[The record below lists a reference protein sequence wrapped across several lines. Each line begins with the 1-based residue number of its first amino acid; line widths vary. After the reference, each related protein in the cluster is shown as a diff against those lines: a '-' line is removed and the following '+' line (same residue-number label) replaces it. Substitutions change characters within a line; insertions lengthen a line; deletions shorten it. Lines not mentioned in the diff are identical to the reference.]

1 MLTGAAGVQQQQQQ
15 QQQQQLQQHSSNSSM
30 LIYEVATC
38 SDMDAVI
45 IAWQL
50 VASQAQLHHEWK
62 ESRASLLFSMLN
74 RSCSTAAASGEHGCG

>member
-1 MLTGAAGVQQQQQQ
+1 MSRERGNHILCKGQHHGNDKA
-15 QQQQQLQQHSSNSSM
+15 LQMEHMPVKSVGGSM

-50 VASQAQLHHEWK
+50 VAKPAW
-62 ESRASLLFSMLN
+62 N
-74 RSCSTAAASGEHGCG
+74 STPKCMNEKKARV